1 MIVSTAGSGLAVQS
15 SVGALGSV
23 AAVAAVFP
31 RSYCGSGHWSY
42 AGIHIATIAD
52 TDLCRDAVRATKHP
66 KTNEKVATRE
76 VGVYGTVVRI
86 SVYRFRLQRASFH
99 RKLVERHVD
108 SRTHARNINILIEI
122 IRERQR
128 YSTNTGWSG
137 AESLVISRFGCTTE
151 ERADLTG
158 LET

>member
-52 TDLCRDAVRATKHP
+52 TDLCREAVRATKHP

-86 SVYRFRLQRASFH
+86 SVYSRLKVSITSSSKLEHDEIREQDFRFDERASP
-99 RKLVERHVD
+99 RATLANPTPQPSPLLRLVHDAPV
-108 SRTHARNINILIEI
+108 
-122 IRERQR
+122 
-128 YSTNTGWSG
+128 
-137 AESLVISRFGCTTE
+137 
-151 ERADLTG
+151 
-158 LET
+158 